1 MIFYFSATGNSRHA
15 AHKTADINEN
25 IVSISEALKTKN
37 TEFNIHDGKL
47 GIVFP
52 VYFFG
57 VPQAVMDFINSA
69 AKNLKKKTY
78 VYILMTC
85 GASTAN
91 ADKFVK
97 ETLEKKGISVNAVY
111 SVKMVDTYVPLF
123 KIADKAEQEK
133 INIKAD
139 RELEKIKN
147 AIDEKLSGN
156 QNKNPGHFPK
166 AVTFFS
172 YPFYKHRRFTKKFYV
187 EDNCIGCGLCEKI
200 CPSEAIKIE
209 KGKPVWVKKQCNI
222 CLGCLHRCPKE
233 AIQYGKKS
241 KTSGRYFYK

>member
-1 MIFYFSATGNSRHA
+1 
-15 AHKTADINEN
+15 
-25 IVSISEALKTKN
+25 
-37 TEFNIHDGKL
+37 
-47 GIVFP
+47 
-52 VYFFG
+52 
-57 VPQAVMDFINSA
+57 MDFINRA
-69 AKNLKKKTY
+69 VINLKEKTY

-97 ETLEKKGISVNAVY
+97 EALEKKGISVNAVY

-133 INIKAD
+133 INSHAA
-139 RELEKIKN
+139 RELEKIKK
-147 AIDEKLSGN
+147 AIDEKISGN
-156 QNKNPGHFPK
+156 QNKNPGHFSK
-166 AVTFFS
+166 TVTFFS
-172 YPFYKHRRFTKKFYV
+172 YPFYKHRRFTKKFYA
-187 EDNCIGCGLCEKI
+187 EDSCIGCGLCEKI

-209 KGKPVWVKKQCNI
+209 KSKSVWVKKQCNI
-222 CLGCLHRCPKE
+222 CLGCMHRCPKE

>member
-1 MIFYFSATGNSRHA
+1 
-15 AHKTADINEN
+15 
-25 IVSISEALKTKN
+25 
-37 TEFNIHDGKL
+37 
-47 GIVFP
+47 
-52 VYFFG
+52 
-57 VPQAVMDFINSA
+57 MDFINSSVI
-69 AKNLKKKTY
+69 NLKEKTY

-97 ETLEKKGISVNAVY
+97 EALEKGNFRKRSLFCKNG
-111 SVKMVDTYVPLF
+111 DTYVPLF

-133 INIKAD
+133 IK
-139 RELEKIKN
+139 K
-147 AIDEKLSGN
+147 AIDEKITGN

-166 AVTFFS
+166 TVTFFS
-172 YPFYKHRRFTKKFYV
+172 YPFYKHRRFTKKFYIK
-187 EDNCIGCGLCEKI
+187 DSCIGCGLCEKI

-209 KGKPVWVKKQCNI
+209 KGKSVWVKKQCNI

-233 AIQYGKKS
+233 SIQYGKKS

>member
-1 MIFYFSATGNSRHA
+1 MIFYFSATGNSQHA
-15 AHKTADINEN
+15 ANKTADFNEN

-57 VPQAVMDFINSA
+57 VPQAVMDFINRA
-69 AKNLKKKTY
+69 VINLKEKTY

-97 ETLEKKGISVNAVY
+97 EALEKKGISVNAVY

-133 INIKAD
+133 INSNAD
-139 RELEKIKN
+139 RELEKIKKD
-147 AIDEKLSGN
+147 IDEKISGN

-166 AVTFFS
+166 TVTFFS
-172 YPFYKHRRFTKKFYV
+172 YPFYKHGRFTKKFYA
-187 EDNCIGCGLCEKI
+187 EDSCIVCGLCEKI
-200 CPSEAIKIE
+200 CPSEAIKI
-209 KGKPVWVKKQCNI
+209 KNGKPVWIKKQCNI

>member
-69 AKNLKKKTY
+69 AINLKEKTY

-97 ETLEKKGISVNAVY
+97 EALEKKGISVNAVY

-133 INIKAD
+133 INSKAD
-139 RELEKIKN
+139 LELEKIKN
-147 AIDEKLSGN
+147 AIDEKISGN
-156 QNKNPGHFPK
+156 QNKNPGLFPK
-166 AVTFFS
+166 TVTFFS

-209 KGKPVWVKKQCNI
+209 NGKPVWIKKQCNI

>member
-1 MIFYFSATGNSRHA
+1 
-15 AHKTADINEN
+15 
-25 IVSISEALKTKN
+25 
-37 TEFNIHDGKL
+37 
-47 GIVFP
+47 
-52 VYFFG
+52 
-57 VPQAVMDFINSA
+57 MDFINSTVI
-69 AKNLKKKTY
+69 NLKEKTY

-91 ADKFVK
+91 ADKFV
-97 ETLEKKGISVNAVY
+97 EEALEKKGISVNAVY

-133 INIKAD
+133 IK
-139 RELEKIKN
+139 K
-147 AIDEKLSGN
+147 AIDEKISGN

-166 AVTFFS
+166 TVTFFS
-172 YPFYKHRRFTKKFYV
+172 YPFYKHRRFTKKFYIK
-187 EDNCIGCGLCEKI
+187 DSCIGCGLCEKI

-209 KGKPVWVKKQCNI
+209 KGKSVWVKKQCNI

-233 AIQYGKKS
+233 SIQYGKKS